1 MRIHAEPPANRTWQQ
16 EAADGR
22 PHLSVGERF
31 PLPTKQKGPPSPTWE
46 DTCGHLC
53 SHTPAPV
60 RHFSA
65 NTAQRYSGNP
75 YPPVSPSGADSTLG
89 PQPPCDSALA
99 NQSARIPSSTLI
111 GQEGAC
117 APIRT
122 MRPQEICSY
131 FERTADFFC

>member
-1 MRIHAEPPANRTWQQ
+1 MADLISALVSASLYPPNRK
-16 EAADGR
+16 D
-22 PHLSVGERF
+22 
-31 PLPTKQKGPPSPTWE
+31 PLPLPGKTHVAICVPTPQHPSDISVLTQPSVTLGIPTR
-46 DTCGHLC
+46 L
-53 SHTPAPV
+53 SAPV
-60 RHFSA
+60 AR
-65 NTAQRYSGNP
+65 
-75 YPPVSPSGADSTLG
+75 DSTLG